1 MKYCYQCGKMTAG
14 EPLYCGTCG
23 RTYDVKLCPR
33 SHVNPRGAEVC
44 SKCGSRELSTPQPKV
59 PMSLRLLALLARLGL
74 GLLLFYASLSLVIA
88 LLRTREVQQLVVA
101 LGILLAVLWWLW
113 SKLPDWFQEAIRSF
127 WKNRR
132 QNDDD

>member
-33 SHVNPRGAEVC
+33 AHVNPRGAEVC
-44 SKCGSRELSTPQPKV
+44 SKCGSRELSTPQPKI
-59 PMSLRLLALLARLGL
+59 PMSLRLLAILVRLGL
-74 GLLLFYASLSLVIA
+74 GLLLFYASLSLVID
-88 LLRTREVQQLVVA
+88 LIRTPEVQRALVA
-101 LGILLAVLWWLW
+101 FGMLLAVLWWLW

-127 WKNRR
+127 FKNRR
-132 QNDDD
+132 QRDDD

>member
-14 EPLYCGTCG
+14 DPLYCGTCG

-33 SHVNPRGAEVC
+33 QHVNPRGAQVC
-44 SKCGSRELSTPQPKV
+44 SRCGSRELSTPQPKI
-59 PMSLRLLALLARLGL
+59 PMSWRLLALLVRLGL
-74 GLLLFYASLSLVIA
+74 GLVLFYASLSLVIA
-88 LLRTREVQQLVVA
+88 LVRTPEVQRALVA
-101 LGILLAVLWWLW
+101 LGVLLAVLWWLW

-132 QNDDD
+132 RNDDD

>member
-1 MKYCYQCGKMTAG
+1 MKYCYQCGKMTAV

-33 SHVNPRGAEVC
+33 AHSNPRGAEVC
-44 SKCGSRELSTPQPKV
+44 SKCGSRELSTPQPKI
-59 PMSLRLLALLARLGL
+59 PMIWRLLALLVRLGL

-88 LLRTREVQQLVVA
+88 LLRTREVQQLVVV
-101 LGILLAVLWWLW
+101 LGILLSGLWWLW

>member
-33 SHVNPRGAEVC
+33 QHVNPRGAEVC
-44 SKCGSRELSTPQPKV
+44 SKCGSRELSTPQPRI
-59 PMSLRLLALLARLGL
+59 PMSLRLLALLVRLGL

-88 LLRTREVQQLVVA
+88 LIRTPEVERALVA
-101 LGILLAVLWWLW
+101 FGLLLVVLWWLW
-113 SKLPDWFQEAIRSF
+113 SKLPDWFQDAIRSF
-127 WKNRR
+127 WKNRSR
-132 QNDDD
+132 RDDN

>member
-33 SHVNPRGAEVC
+33 QHVNPRGAEVC
-44 SKCGSRELSTPQPKV
+44 SQCGSRELSTPQPKI

-88 LLRTREVQQLVVA
+88 LIRTPEVQRALVAFGV
-101 LGILLAVLWWLW
+101 LLAVLWWLW

-127 WKNRR
+127 WKNRSR
-132 QNDDD
+132 RDDD

>member
-44 SKCGSRELSTPQPKV
+44 SKCGSRELSTPQPKI
-59 PMSLRLLALLARLGL
+59 PMSLRLLALLVRLGL
-74 GLLLFYASLSLVIA
+74 GLLLFYVSLSLVIA
-88 LLRTREVQQLVVA
+88 LLRTREVQQLVVV
-101 LGILLAVLWWLW
+101 LGILLSGLWWLW

>member
-44 SKCGSRELSTPQPKV
+44 SKCGSRELSTPQPKI
-59 PMSLRLLALLARLGL
+59 PMSWRLLAILLRLGL

-88 LLRTREVQQLVVA
+88 LLRTREVQQLVVV
-101 LGILLAVLWWLW
+101 LGILLSGLWWLW